1 MIPQELLQEETPQ
14 VQSML
19 RYWWDF
25 MLREVDFWETDGN
38 AEVHS
43 EGHSGRV
50 LLLALKIGAARQ
62 LKLRSMIALCHASIF
77 HDTRRKDNYLDVGHG
92 DRAAD
97 YYRDFCKEHGIK
109 YLPEVYATIKFHD
122 RDDKLGEAYIQQEAK
137 NHSLNVD
144 GQKGEGSGSEAP
156 WDDTEGWL
164 EVFRDFKDADALD
177 RLRLGPWMLDMRYLR
192 TPEARDMAGYAQRLV
207 EATIDTGTLGQL
219 YDWTR
224 PYADQVK
231 SRAEKGLPA
240 SRKTRK

>member
-1 MIPQELLQEETPQ
+1 MNIPQDLIREEAPQ
-14 VQSML
+14 VQSMVS
-19 RYWWDF
+19 YWWDF
-25 MLREVDFWETDGN
+25 MDREVSFWKTEGN

-43 EGHSGRV
+43 QGHCGRV

-62 LKLRSMIALCHASIF
+62 LRLRSMISLCHASIF

-122 RDDKLGEAYIQQEAK
+122 RDDKLGEAYIRQEARK
-137 NHSLNVD
+137 HSLGPDTQGAD
-144 GQKGEGSGSEAP
+144 GSDSPAA

-164 EVFRDFKDADALD
+164 EVYRDFKDADALD
-177 RLRLGPWMLDMRYLR
+177 RLRLGPWMLDVRYLR
-192 TPEARDMAGYAQRLV
+192 TPEAKGMADYAQRLV
-207 EATIDTGTLGQL
+207 EATIDAETLRQL

-224 PYADQVK
+224 PYADK
-231 SRAEKGLPA
+231 IKERAERGIA
-240 SRKTRK
+240 QE